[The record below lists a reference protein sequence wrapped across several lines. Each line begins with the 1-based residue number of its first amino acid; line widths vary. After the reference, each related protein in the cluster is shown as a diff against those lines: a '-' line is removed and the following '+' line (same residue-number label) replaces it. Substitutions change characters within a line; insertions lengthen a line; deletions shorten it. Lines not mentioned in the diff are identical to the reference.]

1 MFSQKRRS
9 TYVQELFQ
17 VEEPV
22 VAFKKLPEEVAKSLG
37 KVLIHVTYS
46 NGVVK
51 PYTLAKLIVKME
63 EKESFVLSFPS
74 IFKEPVQV
82 VEGKVSAAEVDKDE
96 PAKKE
101 DPVKE
106 DVPVVVEKVEET
118 PAPETEVEVV
128 ETPAEVVEE
137 KVEEVAEDV
146 VEADPA
152 EVVEE
157 EATAAVGIS
166 IGGKGAKKKKK

>member
-17 VEEPV
+17 VVDPV
-22 VAFKKLPEEVAKSLG
+22 VAFKKLPEEIAKSLG

-63 EKESFVLSFPS
+63 EKESFVLDFPS
-74 IFKEPVQV
+74 IFKEPVSV
-82 VEGKVSAAEVDKDE
+82 VEGKVPAAVVVEDEPTKDE
-96 PAKKE
+96 A
-101 DPVKE
+101 PVKE
-106 DVPVVVEKVEET
+106 DKPVVEEKVEET
-118 PAPETEVEVV
+118 PAPKTEVELEKAPV
-128 ETPAEVVEE
+128 EVVEE

-146 VEADPA
+146 VEAEPA

-157 EATAAVGIS
+157 EPAAAVGIS
-166 IGGKGAKKKKK
+166 IGGKGGKKKKK

>member
-9 TYVQELFQ
+9 TYVKELFQ
-17 VEEPV
+17 VVDPV
-22 VAFKKLPEEVAKSLG
+22 VAFKKLPEEIAKSLG

-63 EKESFVLSFPS
+63 EKESFVLNFPS
-74 IFKEPVQV
+74 IFKDPVSV
-82 VEGKVSAAEVDKDE
+82 VDGKVPAAGVEDE

-101 DPVKE
+101 VPVKE
-106 DVPVVVEKVEET
+106 DEPVVEEKVEET
-118 PAPETEVEVV
+118 PAPKTEAELEKAPV
-128 ETPAEVVEE
+128 EVVEE

-146 VEADPA
+146 VEAEPA

-157 EATAAVGIS
+157 AAAAVGIA